1 MLTLLLVKGLHRLRR
16 RYSQETCMRIGKEVA
31 TYPVGAFY
39 ATVLYFAF
47 VV

>member
-31 TYPVGAFY
+31 TYPVGMFY

>member
-1 MLTLLLVKGLHRLRR
+1 
-16 RYSQETCMRIGKEVA
+16 MRIGKEVA
-31 TYPVGAFY
+31 TYPVGMFY